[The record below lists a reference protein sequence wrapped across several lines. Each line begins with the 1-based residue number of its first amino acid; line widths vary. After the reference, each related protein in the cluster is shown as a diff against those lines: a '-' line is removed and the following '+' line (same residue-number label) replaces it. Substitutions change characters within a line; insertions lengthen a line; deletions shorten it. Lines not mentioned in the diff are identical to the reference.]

1 MDRSDHH
8 PVLLLRLRRRKQLG
22 LGRQQLGQRMQLR
35 LWLRRLQRRMQL
47 RLWLRRLQRRMQLR
61 VQLQLRMQ
69 RLLLLS
75 TSGQGGTLR
84 VPRLRASRSDAR
96 LRVPL
101 LPALQRD
108 KRSKTMVK
116 TSWWMSSGVRSTP
129 PLAQLTTAQPWA
141 RAISPAHSRQR
152 RR

>member
-1 MDRSDHH
+1 MDRTHHH

-47 RLWLRRLQRRMQLR
+47 RLWLRRRQRRMQLR

-75 TSGQGGTLR
+75 TSGQGGT
-84 VPRLRASRSDAR
+84 

>member
-1 MDRSDHH
+1 MDRTHHH

-47 RLWLRRLQRRMQLR
+47 R

-75 TSGQGGTLR
+75 TSGQGGT
-84 VPRLRASRSDAR
+84 